1 MAMTKG
7 APLIYTPKFAYVANS
22 GSNNVSAYTID
33 AGTPPTPGTG
43 ALTPVAGSPFAAGTT
58 PKSVGVDPFGRFA
71 YVANGG
77 GNVSA
82 YTINPSTGAL
92 THVGTDIA
100 AGTSP
105 ASVSVGPSGRFAYV
119 ANAGDGINP
128 STVSAYSIDAGTGSL
143 THVGTDAATGISPA
157 SVTVHPTGRF
167 AYVANSGSND
177 VSAYS
182 INPSSGVLTQI
193 DSDSVAVG
201 IQNFAAGTSPKSVS
215 VDPTGRFAYVANGD
229 GTVSSFRIDPPSGA
243 LILPGS
249 VSAGTNP
256 ASVAVEPSG
265 KFAYVA
271 RGDGNVS
278 VHAID
283 AVPGGSGALASA
295 SSTTAAGTSPVS
307 VTVDASGQFAYVA
320 NSGSANVSAYK
331 VNSGG
336 SLSAVSGSP
345 FGAGSAPSSVTTTG
359 TIQ

>member
-1 MAMTKG
+1 
-7 APLIYTPKFAYVANS
+7 
-22 GSNNVSAYTID
+22 
-33 AGTPPTPGTG
+33 
-43 ALTPVAGSPFAAGTT
+43 
-58 PKSVGVDPFGRFA
+58 
-71 YVANGG
+71 
-77 GNVSA
+77 
-82 YTINPSTGAL
+82 
-92 THVGTDIA
+92 
-100 AGTSP
+100 
-105 ASVSVGPSGRFAYV
+105 
-119 ANAGDGINP
+119 
-128 STVSAYSIDAGTGSL
+128 
-143 THVGTDAATGISPA
+143 
-157 SVTVHPTGRF
+157 
-167 AYVANSGSND
+167 VANSGSND